1 MKIYKDKNELKTEIL
16 SSFEKYIGEFKDVCE
31 DDKDELRGTDRSAAQ
46 NLAYNVGWTGL
57 LLKWE
62 RDEKAGMKVK
72 TPSENFKWNELGRL
86 NQSFYEKY
94 ANYSLARLAEI
105 LAKNVGE
112 ICAMIDKMSD
122 EELFLPHK
130 RRWADEATK
139 TAVWEVYK
147 FIRVNT
153 VAPFGTFRAKIRAW
167 KKAANLK
174 ESKNG
179 IIK

>member
-1 MKIYKDKNELKTEIL
+1 MKIYKDKSELKTEIL
-16 SSFEKYIGEFKDVCE
+16 SSIEKYIGEFKDVGE
-31 DDKDELRGTDRSAAQ
+31 DEKDEPRGTDRSAAQ

-62 RDEKAGMKVK
+62 RDEKAGLRVK
-72 TPSENFKWNELGRL
+72 TPSENFKWNELDRL

-94 ANYSLARLAEI
+94 ANHSLARLAEI
-105 LAKNVGE
+105 LAKNASE

-122 EELFLPHK
+122 EELFLPRK

-174 ESKNG
+174 ELKNG
-179 IIK
+179 IVK